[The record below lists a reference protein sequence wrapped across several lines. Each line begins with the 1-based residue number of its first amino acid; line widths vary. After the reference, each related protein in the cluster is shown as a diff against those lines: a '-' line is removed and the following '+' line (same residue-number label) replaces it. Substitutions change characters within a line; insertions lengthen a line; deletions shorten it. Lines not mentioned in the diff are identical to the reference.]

1 LNKKKIKKLFLTI
14 FVKEKNLLNC
24 LKKETSVYKDLLK
37 FKIDLNF
44 FLFLFLLFQKLISKI
59 FFQIKNLV

>member
-1 LNKKKIKKLFLTI
+1 LNKKKIKKLFLTK

-24 LKKETSVYKDLLK
+24 LKKETSVFKDLLK
-37 FKIDLNF
+37 LKIDLNF

>member
-24 LKKETSVYKDLLK
+24 LKKETSVFKDLLK

-59 FFQIKNLV
+59 FFQIKSLV

>member
-24 LKKETSVYKDLLK
+24 LKKETSVFKDLLK

>member
-24 LKKETSVYKDLLK
+24 LKKETSVFKDLLK

-44 FLFLFLLFQKLISKI
+44 FLFLFLLVQKLISKI

>member
-24 LKKETSVYKDLLK
+24 LKKETSVFKDLLK
-37 FKIDLNF
+37 FKMDLNF

>member
-24 LKKETSVYKDLLK
+24 LKKETLVFKDLLK
-37 FKIDLNF
+37 FKMDLNF

>member
-1 LNKKKIKKLFLTI
+1 LNKKKIKKLFLTM

-24 LKKETSVYKDLLK
+24 LKKETSVFKDLLK

>member
-24 LKKETSVYKDLLK
+24 LKKETSVFKDLLK
-37 FKIDLNF
+37 LKIDLNF